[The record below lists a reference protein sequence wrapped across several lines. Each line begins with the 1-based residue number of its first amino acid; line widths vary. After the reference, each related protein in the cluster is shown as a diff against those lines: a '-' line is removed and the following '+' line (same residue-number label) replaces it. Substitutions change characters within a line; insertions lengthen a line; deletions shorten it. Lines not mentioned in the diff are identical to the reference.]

1 MAVVADVVQHL
12 EITWPPQFTTVL
24 GIGLKRAKNEFK
36 SSEYLKHPS
45 WLVIKALE
53 FKNLVT
59 IKAKI
64 RWQSKQESGDNK
76 SMPDQDYLAM
86 PITPQAA
93 RAPAFPVDLE
103 SSWPPC
109 KLKINKL
116 EERTL
121 KLKRGEHLSK
131 VILVSMDDH
140 GASYNG
146 VLPREGQE
154 GVSDVNLLKQ
164 NQCLVMM
171 MKMTIPVV

>member
-1 MAVVADVVQHL
+1 MSFSIWKSLDPHSSPLSL
-12 EITWPPQFTTVL
+12 EL
-24 GIGLKRAKNEFK
+24 GWKGQRM
-36 SSEYLKHPS
+36 SSKALSISSILHGDM
-45 WLVIKALE
+45 IKALE

-109 KLKINKL
+109 KL
-116 EERTL
+116 RTISEDQQIGR
-121 KLKRGEHLSK
+121 KNTKTERGEHLSK

-146 VLPREGQE
+146 VLAREGQE
-154 GVSDVNLLKQ
+154 GVSDVNLL
-164 NQCLVMM
+164 
-171 MKMTIPVV
+171 